1 MIIKIVNIGSN
12 RNYEIK
18 FNESAKEL
26 KIRNSL
32 SDYNKIYYEDAKTA
46 IIHQLARYT
55 NSQAFEITFSKLAKI
70 NKYTELYIHYLGSLK
85 QERIQ
90 VNTFFDRKFPF
101 KLKYI
106 VDFFDLDKQYVKHY
120 LEDKTIVFENEFNTG
135 EVKRL
140 LNDFADELGYKNRL

>member
-1 MIIKIVNIGSN
+1 M
-12 RNYEIK
+12 
-18 FNESAKEL
+18 
-26 KIRNSL
+26 
-32 SDYNKIYYEDAKTA
+32 
-46 IIHQLARYT
+46 
-55 NSQAFEITFSKLAKI
+55 
-70 NKYTELYIHYLGSLK
+70 GSLK